1 MSHNSYI
8 RLLQTK
14 YASVSKLVLAIF
26 CVIAFTSLSLEQK
39 KSSKQKPPN
48 ILFLI
53 ADDAGIDFSAYGS
66 SYVNTPAFDRVA
78 KEGILFNK
86 AYTPNAK
93 CAPSRSCILTGR
105 NSWQLEAAANHWI
118 YFPPQFK
125 TFPEVLIENGYE
137 SGYTGKGYQPGF
149 ALTHDGKKRDLL
161 IKSYDTFRL
170 QPPTKE
176 ISRIDYASN
185 FKYFH
190 QVTDQDKPWFFWVG
204 FNEPHRAYE
213 YGTGTSVGRKNAASI
228 KKVPGYLPDTD
239 TVRNDLLDYAF
250 EIEYMDKQVQKIL
263 DYLAASGEL
272 ENTIIV
278 YTSDHGMPFPRVK
291 GNQYENSNHIPMAVM
306 WKNGIKTTGRKVDD
320 YISFIDLA
328 PTFLQ
333 AAGITPTQSGMHPI
347 AGNSLFTIFNSNKN
361 GQVETA
367 RNFVLVGQERHDI
380 GRPND
385 WGYPIRGL
393 HKSGMLY
400 LINYEPDRWPACN
413 PETGYLN
420 TDGGATK
427 TFILNQRR
435 SGVEKKFWRLCFGH
449 RFAVEL
455 YDIKKDPDCIM
466 NLAGEQKYKLIE
478 ESMKIELLSKLKSE
492 GDYRMFGYGHIYENF
507 PGAVYNNFYE
517 RFMKG
522 ESLKFNWI
530 NKSDI
535 EKLPFDDY

>member
-1 MSHNSYI
+1 MFQNNYM
-8 RLLQTK
+8 RQFKTK
-14 YASVSKLVLAIF
+14 FSILSKFALAVF
-26 CVIAFTSLSLEQK
+26 CAMVFASLSFKKNK
-39 KSSKQKPPN
+39 KSNQKPPN

-66 SYVNTPAFDRVA
+66 SYVNTPAFDRIA
-78 KEGILFNK
+78 KEGMLFNK

-125 TFPEVLIENGYE
+125 TFPEVLKENGYE
-137 SGYTGKGYQPGF
+137 AGYTGKGYQPGF

-161 IKSYDTFRL
+161 IKSYDSFRI

-185 FKYFH
+185 FKYF
-190 QVTDQDKPWFFWVG
+190 QQAKEKNKPWFFWVG

-213 YGTGTSVGRKNAASI
+213 YGTGASIGKKNKASI
-228 KKVPGYLPDTD
+228 KKVPGYFPDTD
-239 TVRNDLLDYAF
+239 TIRNDLLDYAF
-250 EIEYMDKQVQKIL
+250 EIEYMDKQVEKIL
-263 DYLAASGEL
+263 AYLKETGEL
-272 ENTIIV
+272 DNTIIV

-291 GNQYENSNHIPMAVM
+291 GNQYENANHIPMAVM
-306 WKNGIKTTGRKVDD
+306 WKDGIKTTGRKIDD
-320 YISFIDLA
+320 YVSFIDLA

-333 AAGITPTQSGMHPI
+333 AAGITQKQSGMHSF
-347 AGNSLFTIFNSNKN
+347 AGKTLFNIFNSNKN
-361 GQVETA
+361 GQVDPA

-393 HKSGMLY
+393 HKNGMLY

-435 SGVEKKFWRLCFGH
+435 SGIEKAYWRLCFSH
-449 RFAVEL
+449 RVAVEL
-455 YDIKKDPDCIM
+455 YDIKKDPDCII
-466 NLAGEQKYKLIE
+466 NLAGKPHYKSLE
-478 ESMKIELLSKLKSE
+478 AAMKTEMETKLKAE
-492 GDYRMFGYGHIYENF
+492 GDYRMLGYGHIYEQY
-507 PGAVYNNFYE
+507 PGAVYNGYYE
-517 RFMKG
+517 KFMRG
-522 ESLKFNWI
+522 
-530 NKSDI
+530 
-535 EKLPFDDY
+535 EKLRTGWVSPTDFETLPFNDY